1 MALTSAHRRNRRYLI
16 LLLLVLLVAGGWT
29 AFWYYAQQKAQATLD
44 GWQARE
50 AKAGRLYACGS
61 QSLGGFPFRFELQC
75 DGASATISSA
85 NPPLELKTPG
95 ILVAAQVYQPTLL
108 ISEFTGPLT
117 VGETGQPPNI
127 VASWKLAQSSLRGLP
142 GAPERVSLVFDD
154 PAINRANPAEPILQA
169 KHIEIHGRM
178 LEGSANDR
186 PVIEIALRS
195 EKLSAPVAGAMAV
208 VPIDAEIDVVLRGL
222 KDFSPKPW
230 PQRFREIQQAGGTI
244 EIRSARV
251 QQGDTVAVG
260 SGTATINE
268 HGKLDGQINLT
279 VAGLEAF
286 INQVAAANK
295 QKLGFSVSIGLGLLG
310 GNAKVEGR
318 RAIAMPLRVSDGV
331 MLLGPIKLG
340 EIPALF

>member
-1 MALTSAHRRNRRYLI
+1 MVSTPASKRNRRYI
-16 LLLLVLLVAGGWT
+16 ALLLLVLLVAGGWI

-44 GWQARE
+44 GWQVRE
-50 AKAGRLYACGS
+50 AKAGRVYACGS
-61 QSLGGFPFRFELQC
+61 ESLGGFPFRFELQC
-75 DGASATISSA
+75 DGASATMPSA

-117 VGETGQPPNI
+117 VAEIGHPPNI
-127 VASWKLAQSSLRGLP
+127 VANWKLAQSSVRGLP
-142 GAPERVSLVFDD
+142 GAPERVSLVFDE
-154 PAINRANPAEPILQA
+154 PAIDRANPAEQILQA

-186 PVIEIALRS
+186 PVIEIGLRS
-195 EKLSAPVAGAMAV
+195 EKLSAPVAGSMAL
-208 VPIDAEIDVVLRGL
+208 VPIDAEIDGVLRGL

-251 QQGDTVAVG
+251 AQGDTVAVG
-260 SGTATINE
+260 SGTVTINQ
-268 HGKLDGQINLT
+268 HGKLDGQLNLT

-318 RAIAMPLRVSDGV
+318 RAIALPLRVSDGV

-340 EIPALF
+340 EIPPLF